1 MASAPALRGA
11 ALTTLVP
18 LVLGGAV
25 LLAGGTHA
33 WPAWAAVVAVS
44 VISGAL
50 ALRRTAP
57 PKLPA
62 TPARPARPAPDES
75 GSAMYA
81 MQRPV
86 RGVLTNG
93 LPDNVPYTLKVTTRS
108 HLAVIGPPGSG
119 TGSEAVHIPLTGH
132 NLVFSL
138 TADGPCDVTL
148 VRLEARATQ
157 HASIVADGISMAHR
171 RVPDMVYSPDLLE
184 SIQRSVDAF
193 EPLKRPDFE
202 VRLDDGPATVRP
214 VGEDAP
220 SLPLTVPGGESATLV
235 LAPVTESGAWV
246 HWRLEAEIACDG
258 RTHTPSWDLTVT
270 ATTGMSAYHP
280 GGGRTSTPAHELFPD
295 HWDPSAPD
303 GEPGQDPSKQRFEVA
318 AHIAADGAGVMRGP
332 ARPAPDLEPR
342 ESLRQREAGDRHRAA
357 GRVREAADAYRA
369 AAEAGSGQAAFA
381 LGQLLHEQGDLAGA
395 EHWYGVAAER
405 RVAVSF
411 NNLGM
416 VALQRGEA
424 AEAERWYRRAMDEGD
439 WTAADGLGALLAG
452 RGDTAQAETLWRLA
466 ADNGQPNAAQNLA
479 VLLNRQGRTA
489 EAEELWARAAR
500 EGNTE
505 AAVHLGFL
513 RHEAG
518 DLKEAER
525 WWRESAERGNSRGA
539 YYFGVLLARADRT
552 DEAEHW
558 WRLAA
563 GRLGDPEDFTGSRIS
578 EEGFSYTLGTAA
590 DSGEALSAYQLAC
603 LLDEKGDRAGAERWW
618 TAAAR
623 AGHIEAVL
631 RIAQVAMNDHDDLDG
646 CLHWLRLAVE
656 DERTPV
662 ERLRTAADAL
672 HRLAGGLYDRTRPDN
687 PDALA
692 ACALAVDAYERLH
705 GQDAAAY
712 AQPYGLVLADSARLH
727 REAGEAVAADAADR
741 RLRALGLP
749 PR

>member
-1 MASAPALRGA
+1 MASAPAPRGA
-11 ALTTLVP
+11 ALATLLP

-25 LLAGGTHA
+25 LLASGTRA

-44 VISGAL
+44 VVSGAV
-50 ALRRTAP
+50 ALRRAAP
-57 PKLPA
+57 PKPHSA
-62 TPARPARPAPDES
+62 PARSAPDEG

-86 RGVLTNG
+86 RGVPTNG
-93 LPDNVPYTLKVTTRS
+93 LPDDVPYTLKVTTRS

-138 TADGPCDVTL
+138 TADGPYEVTL
-148 VRLEARATQ
+148 VRLEARATR
-157 HASIVADGISMAHR
+157 HASLVADGISMAHR

-184 SIQRSVDAF
+184 SIQRSVEAF

-220 SLPLTVPGGESATLV
+220 PLPLTVPGGESATLV
-235 LAPVTESGAWV
+235 LTPVTGSGAWV
-246 HWRLEAEIACDG
+246 HWRLEAEIECEG

-270 ATTGMSAYHP
+270 ATTGMVVHHP
-280 GGGRTSTPAHELFPD
+280 GGGRTSTPVHELYPD
-295 HWDPSAPD
+295 HWDPSAPAP
-303 GEPGQDPSKQRFEVA
+303 EPGQDTANERFEVA
-318 AHIAADGAGVMRGP
+318 AHISADGTGVLRGP
-332 ARPAPDLEPR
+332 SRPDPDPEPP
-342 ESLRQREAGDRHRAA
+342 EGLRLREAGDRHLAA

-369 AAEAGSGQAAFA
+369 AAEAGSGHGAFA
-381 LGQLLHEQGDLAGA
+381 LGKLLHEQGDLVGA
-395 EHWYGVAAER
+395 ERWYERAAER
-405 RVAVSF
+405 RITAVF

-416 VALQRGEA
+416 AALQRGDTDR
-424 AEAERWYRRAMDEGD
+424 AERWYRRAMDEGD
-439 WTAADGLGALLAG
+439 WTAVDGLGALMAG
-452 RGDTAQAETLWRLA
+452 RGDDAQAETLWKLA

-489 EAEELWARAAR
+489 EAEALWVRAA
-500 EGNTE
+500 EAGNAG

-525 WWRESAERGNSRGA
+525 WWRESAERGNSQGA
-539 YYFGVLLARADRT
+539 YYFGVFLARAGRT
-552 DEAEHW
+552 DEAERW
-558 WRLAA
+558 WRQAA
-563 GRLGDPEDFTGSRIS
+563 GRLGDPENFTGSHMPTER
-578 EEGFSYTLGTAA
+578 GFGYALVQAA
-590 DSGEALSAYQLAC
+590 ASGEALSAYELAC
-603 LLDEKGDRAGAERWW
+603 LLDDKGDRAGAERWW

-631 RIAQVAMNDHDDLDG
+631 RVAQVAMNDHDDLDG
-646 CLHWLRLAVE
+646 CLRWLRIAVE
-656 DERTPV
+656 DKRTPL
-662 ERLRTAADAL
+662 ERLATAAGAL
-672 HRLAGGLYDRTRPDN
+672 HRLTGGLYDGTRPDN

-705 GQDAAAY
+705 GQDATAY
-712 AQPYGLVLADSARLH
+712 EQPYGQVLDSYARLS
-727 REAGEAVAADAADR
+727 REAGDLGAADAADR
-741 RLRALGLP
+741 RLSALGLRP
-749 PR
+749 G